1 MKSLSNK
8 QRTEINFGEVLRE
21 LRTNAGI
28 SQGRVAQV
36 LGYKSAQ
43 FVSNWERGL
52 SEPPIETLAT
62 LAELF
67 QISSDSILETYI
79 WFRLQELE
87 RDIRAKFP
95 KSRIR
100 KTA

>member
-1 MKSLSNK
+1 MKSFSNK
-8 QRTEINFGEVLRE
+8 QRTEINFGELLRE
-21 LRTNAGI
+21 FRGNAGI
-28 SQGRVAQV
+28 SQWKVARF

-62 LAELF
+62 LAELY
-67 QISSDSILETYI
+67 QISSDSMLEMYI
-79 WFRLQELE
+79 QFRMQELE
-87 RDIRAKFP
+87 KDIRAKFP
-95 KSRIR
+95 KRRIR